1 MKEGRFG
8 TMDTLDS
15 GLLWH
20 SALEATHFV
29 DSCGE
34 QGGNVKGKAA
44 YPHWA

>member
-1 MKEGRFG
+1 
-8 TMDTLDS
+8 MDTLDS

-29 DSCGE
+29 GE

-44 YPHWA
+44 YPH